1 MDCSKVGKLILHL
14 RKEQGL
20 TQKNV
25 ADALNI
31 SNKTV
36 SKWERGFG
44 CPDVSLLASL
54 SGVLGADVQKMLEG
68 ELDPNRPDSG
78 NIKKIRF
85 YVCPTCG
92 NVLTSSNKAS
102 ISCCGRK
109 LVSLVPKE
117 HLEHH
122 QMTVEEIDI
131 YNYISI
137 DHEMKK
143 SHFIRFIAYV
153 GTDIVLLKR
162 LYPEQSANIHIP
174 AMRRDGK
181 LYGYCS
187 QHGLWVQSI
196 HF

>member
-1 MDCSKVGKLILHL
+1 MDCSKVGKMILHL

-20 TQKNV
+20 TQKNI
-25 ADALNI
+25 ADTLNI

-36 SKWERGFG
+36 SKWERGLG
-44 CPDVSLLASL
+44 CPDVSILASL
-54 SGVLGADVQKMLEG
+54 SQVLGADMQKMLEG
-68 ELDPNRPDSG
+68 ELDPNRPNNG

-85 YVCPTCG
+85 YVCPTCS
-92 NVLTSSNKAS
+92 NVLTSTNKAS

-109 LVSLVPKE
+109 LEPLEPME

-122 QMTVEEIDI
+122 KMTFEEIDI

-137 DHEMKK
+137 DHEMNK

-153 GTDIVLLKR
+153 GADIVLIKS
-162 LYPEQSANIHIP
+162 LYPEQDASIHIP
-174 AMRRDGK
+174 VMQRGGK

-196 HF
+196 